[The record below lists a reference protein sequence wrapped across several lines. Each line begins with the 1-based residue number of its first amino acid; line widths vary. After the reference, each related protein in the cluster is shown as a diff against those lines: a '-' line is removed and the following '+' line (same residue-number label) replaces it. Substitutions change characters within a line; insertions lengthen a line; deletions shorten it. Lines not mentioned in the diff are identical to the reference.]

1 MLLIDGAKPK
11 EITLPHN
18 IPNTVVFE
26 LIDTAKGKRRLAN
39 GGTKQI
45 NSTYLIPMKYSIV
58 DPSTGD
64 TTEIIYSGTRQ
75 IPFQN
80 GVVQSNFEP
89 EPLAISG
96 DIVKSKVKDKEIIF
110 AMLNSVYCEDNPKYT
125 NAKDKLDLKP
135 IFRVKNLKNASVSK
149 NDNFKR
155 VSEALSYITNEDKI
169 TNVKVAKLYK
179 AGGYTDAD
187 ILIDNE
193 EFSVMRAILT
203 ELATKDVEKFFKIFE
218 DGLSD
223 VRVTIQ
229 DAVKGEVIAY
239 VDGKGWVWK
248 TTKGAHNKPLICN
261 VPRGKELKD
270 AVEILINFLKL
281 KDETGVYEEIKKE
294 LSEK

>member
-1 MLLIDGAKPK
+1 MLLIDGAKK
-11 EITLPHN
+11 EFDLPHN

-26 LIDTAKGKRRLAN
+26 LIDTAKGRRRTAN
-39 GGTKQI
+39 GAIKQI
-45 NSTYLIPMKYSIV
+45 NSTYLIPMKYNIL
-58 DPSTGD
+58 DPTTGV
-64 TTEIIYSGTRQ
+64 TTEVIYSEKRQ

-96 DIVKSKVKDKEIIF
+96 DIVKSKVKDREMIY
-110 AMLNSVYCEDNPKYT
+110 AMLNSIYCEDNPKYA
-125 NAKDKLDLKP
+125 NVKDKSDLKP
-135 IFRVKNLKNASVSK
+135 IYRVKNLKNASVTK
-149 NDNFKR
+149 NDTFKR

-169 TNVKVAKLYK
+169 TNVKVGKLYK

-193 EFSVMRAILT
+193 EFSVMRATLT

-229 DAVKGEVIAY
+229 DAVKGDIIAY